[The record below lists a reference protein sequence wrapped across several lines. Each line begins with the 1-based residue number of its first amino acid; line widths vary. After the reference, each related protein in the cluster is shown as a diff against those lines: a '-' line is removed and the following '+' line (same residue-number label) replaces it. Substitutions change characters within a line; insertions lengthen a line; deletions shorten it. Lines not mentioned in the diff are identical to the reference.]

1 MNIPRYRILTGLIS
15 SATVASLLIADA
27 AISLPP
33 VEQGNTIQLNG
44 QPWTGRW
51 IRRNDRDKQSI
62 FLQDDW
68 LSGAIGLDMLDSNRA
83 GQQKVKWFSSPLFT
97 EATFDRPIQH
107 RYLDVRPVA
116 RFWRTEVEGS
126 TLKIFTPDSTLQA
139 LRRSKQANGDRIVFE
154 LSAPTPWQIQQQGT
168 TINLILAAD
177 LAPSIPT
184 GVNTDKGNSIEA
196 LEVQNRGKQTVIRI
210 QSTEVMEPEVETL
223 GDPARIILTLKPDYV
238 PPDVD
243 ILWVPGLRR
252 KQQIVSLPNPLAKS
266 DKDPKSF
273 RFSVISLVVDLKQQ
287 GLTMR
292 PIWSNPA
299 GMLGTSSL
307 RAMAE
312 QWKAIAA
319 INGGFFNRDR
329 QLPVGPIKFNNRW
342 MAGPVLTRGAIAW
355 NNKGEVFIDRLV
367 FNEEI
372 VTAEKKP
379 IRLSN
384 LNSGYVQKGMAR
396 YTPAWGTNYIPL
408 TDNEVLITVQE
419 EKVVSQFKG
428 EKAGQGQ
435 IPIPNNGYLLV
446 ARQVPELVAQL
457 KPNVQIRGRT
467 SFKPVDFGK
476 YPNILGAGPL
486 LLKNGTVV
494 LDTKLEQ
501 FRPPFDKQGAS
512 RSAIAT
518 TKESGKVI
526 LATIHATPE
535 GILPSLPQTAEI
547 LKKMGA
553 VNALNLDGG
562 GSTTL
567 FLGGSILNRSLGNI
581 GPVHNGL
588 GVFVREPEK
597 PNNSNQ
603 F

>member
-1 MNIPRYRILTGLIS
+1 MNIPRHSILTGLIS
-15 SATVASLLIADA
+15 ATLASLLIADA
-27 AISLPP
+27 AKSLPP

-68 LSGAIGLDMLDSNRA
+68 LSGAIGLDMLDSNRP

-97 EATFDRPIQH
+97 EATFDRPIQR

-116 RFWRTEVEGS
+116 KFWRTEVEGS

-139 LRRSKQANGDRIVFE
+139 LRRSKQVNGDRLVLE

-177 LAPSIPT
+177 LAQSIPT
-184 GVNTDKGNSIEA
+184 GVNADKGNLIKA

-210 QSTEVMEPEVETL
+210 QSTEAVEPEIETL
-223 GDPARIILTLKPDYV
+223 GDPARIILNLKPDYI
-238 PPDVD
+238 PPDLD

-266 DKDPKSF
+266 DTDPKSF
-273 RFSVISLVVDLKQQ
+273 RFSVISLAVDLKQQ

-292 PIWSNPA
+292 PIWSSPT

-312 QWKAIAA
+312 QWKVIAA

-329 QLPVGPIKFNNRW
+329 QLPVGPLKFNNRW

-367 FNEEI
+367 FTEEI

-379 IRLSN
+379 IKLSN
-384 LNSGYVQKGMAR
+384 LNSGYVQKGLAR
-396 YTPAWGTNYIPL
+396 YTPTWGSTYVPL
-408 TDNEVLITVQE
+408 TDNEVIVTVQG
-419 EKVVSQFKG
+419 EKVVSQTKSG
-428 EKAGQGQ
+428 TANQGQ
-435 IPIPNNGYLLV
+435 IPIPSNGYILV
-446 ARQVPELVAQL
+446 GRQVPELVAQL
-457 KPNVQIRGRT
+457 KPNMQVRGRT
-467 SFKPVDFGK
+467 AIKPVDFGK

-486 LLKNGTVV
+486 LLKNGNVV
-494 LDTKLEQ
+494 LDAKLEQ

-512 RSAIAT
+512 RSAIFT
-518 TKESGKVI
+518 TKEPGKLI
-526 LATIHATPE
+526 LTTIQSTPD
-535 GILPSLPQTAEI
+535 GTLPSLAQTAEI
-547 LKKMGA
+547 LKKLGA

-567 FLGGSILNRSLGNI
+567 YLGGSVLNRALGSI

-588 GVFVREPEK
+588 GILISEPQK
-597 PNNSNQ
+597 PKDPNR

>member
-1 MNIPRYRILTGLIS
+1 MNIPRHRILTGLIS

-27 AISLPP
+27 AKSLPP

-68 LSGAIGLDMLDSNRA
+68 LSGAIGLDLLDSNRP

-97 EATFDRPIQH
+97 EVTFDRPIQH
-107 RYLDVRPVA
+107 RFLDVRPLA
-116 RFWRTEVEGS
+116 KFWRTEVEGS

-177 LAPSIPT
+177 LAQSIPT
-184 GVNTDKGNSIEA
+184 GVNTDTGNLIKA
-196 LEVQNRGKQTVIRI
+196 LEVQNRNKQTVIRI
-210 QSTEVMEPEVETL
+210 QSTEAVEPEVETL
-223 GDPARIILTLKPDYV
+223 GDPARIILNLKPDYV
-238 PPDVD
+238 QPDLD

-252 KQQIVSLPNPLAKS
+252 KQQTISLPNPLAKS

-273 RFSVISLVVDLKQQ
+273 RFSVISLAVDLKQQ
-287 GLTMR
+287 GLTVR

-367 FNEEI
+367 FSEEI
-372 VTAEKKP
+372 VTSEKKT
-379 IRLSN
+379 IKLTN
-384 LNSGYVQKGMAR
+384 LNSGYVQKGLAR
-396 YTPAWGTNYIPL
+396 YTPSWGTSYIPL
-408 TDNEVLITVQE
+408 TDNEVIVAVQG
-419 EKVVSQFKG
+419 EKVVSQTKSG
-428 EKAGQGQ
+428 AANQGSIS
-435 IPIPNNGYLLV
+435 IPSNGYILV
-446 ARQVPELVAQL
+446 ARQVPELLTQL
-457 KPNVQIRGRT
+457 KPDVQIKGRT
-467 SFKPVDFGK
+467 AFKPVDFGK

-486 LLKNGTVV
+486 LLRSGTPV

-512 RSAIAT
+512 RSAVFT
-518 TKESGKVI
+518 TKEPGKLV
-526 LATIHATPE
+526 LATIQATPE
-535 GILPSLPQTAEI
+535 GTLPSLAQTAEI

-567 FLGGSILNRSLGNI
+567 YLGGSVLNRTLGSI

-588 GVFVREPEK
+588 GIFISESQK
-597 PNNSNQ
+597 PKDPNR